1 MKFFNTAGPINP
13 DKHYYIPSRLNKIE
27 LLQLIGQEKYFILH
41 APRQSGKT
49 TAMLALVKELNK
61 EGVYQALYINIE
73 AAQAS
78 RSDYIEGLRT
88 ILNRFKVGIIDQF
101 GYQDPAV
108 SFLESMVNN
117 PSISGSALYEFLQFW
132 SMHTAKPIIL
142 FIDEIDSLVGDTL
155 ISVLRQ
161 LRDGYTIRPHGFPQ
175 SICLTGVRDVRDYRI
190 WSDAEQK
197 SILGGS
203 AFNIKAES
211 LSIPV
216 FTPEQIR
223 DLYLQHTNETGQKFD
238 CEAIEY
244 AFEQTQGQPW
254 LVNALAYQ
262 ACFRDVTARTQPITL
277 EVMQRA
283 RETLIKRQDT
293 HLDVIIDKLKEPRV
307 HNVVSDIILG
317 KETGSEISSDDLQY
331 VIDLGLISP
340 DGTRIANPIY
350 QEIVPRALVHVKQTR
365 MIQQTSWY
373 VTPDGLLDMTKLLQA
388 FTQFHRENIDSWL
401 KETAFKEI
409 APHLLLMAFLQRIVN
424 GGGMINREYALGR
437 DRVDLLVTWP
447 GTNPRQRI
455 VIELKILRGPQTL
468 PEGLSQTAGYMD
480 TCNPTEGHLII
491 FDRSTNKSWDEKI
504 YQKVELLDGKTIHVW
519 GL

>member
-1 MKFFNTAGPINP
+1 MKFFNTAGPVKP
-13 DKHYYIPSRLNKIE
+13 EDHYYIPDRLNAAE
-27 LLQLIGQEKYFILH
+27 LHQLIEQKKYFILH

-49 TAMLALVKELNK
+49 TAMLEFVKKLNK
-61 EGVYQALYINIE
+61 EGQYLALYVNIE

-78 RSDYIEGLRT
+78 RSDVREGLWTIVQQFKSALKQGANIPDSILAYFGQFRT
-88 ILNRFKVGIIDQF
+88 FDT
-101 GYQDPAV
+101 
-108 SFLESMVNN
+108 
-117 PSISGSALYEFLQFW
+117 ISGNALADGLTFLSEQ
-132 SMHTAKPIIL
+132 SPKPLIL
-142 FIDEIDSLVGDTL
+142 FIDEIDALVGDTL

-161 LRDGYTIRPHGFPQ
+161 LRAGYTNRPTHFPQ
-175 SICLTGVRDVRDYRI
+175 SVCLIGVRDVCDYRI
-190 WSDAEQK
+190 WSDAEQAT
-197 SILGGS
+197 ILGGS

-216 FTPEQIR
+216 FTPDQVHN
-223 DLYLQHTNETGQKFD
+223 LYLQHTNETGQKFAQD
-238 CEAIEY
+238 AIEY

-262 ACFRDVTARTQPITL
+262 ACFRDVTDRTKQITL
-277 EVMQRA
+277 DVMQHA
-283 RETLIKRQDT
+283 REALIKRQDT

-307 HNVVSDIILG
+307 HNVITDIILG
-317 KETGSEISSDDLQY
+317 RETGSEISSDDLQY
-331 VIDLGLISP
+331 VIDLGLINPS
-340 DGTRIANPIY
+340 GTRIANPIY
-350 QEIVPRALVHVKQTR
+350 QEIVPRSLVHVKQTR

-373 VTPDGLLDMTKLLQA
+373 ITPDGLLDITKLLQA
-388 FTQFHRENIDSWL
+388 FTQFHRENIDLWL

-468 PEGLSQTAGYMD
+468 PEGLSQTVGYMD
-480 TCNPTEGHLII
+480 TCNATEGHLVI
-491 FDRSTNKSWDEKI
+491 FDRSAAKSWDEKI
-504 YQKVELLDGKTIHVW
+504 YQKVEIFAGRTINVW